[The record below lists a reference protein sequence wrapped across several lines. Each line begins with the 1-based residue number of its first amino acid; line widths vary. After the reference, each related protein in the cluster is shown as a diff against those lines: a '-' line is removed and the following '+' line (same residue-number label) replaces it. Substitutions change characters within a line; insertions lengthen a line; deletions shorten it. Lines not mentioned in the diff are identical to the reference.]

1 MHLSGLHLDVQTLVC
16 VECVPHDIEIMKTK
30 VGVLKCTSTIFLG
43 TDYTDC
49 TDEYD
54 VNIH

>member
-30 VGVLKCTSTIFLG
+30 VGVSKCTSTFVLG
-43 TDYTDC
+43 ADYTDC

>member
-1 MHLSGLHLDVQTLVC
+1 MIVALN
-16 VECVPHDIEIMKTK
+16 KK
-30 VGVLKCTSTIFLG
+30 VGVSKCTSTIFLG

-49 TDEYD
+49 TDKYD